1 MRNRRVA
8 SLLTVSMGSVL
19 TFSTLVGPTPT
30 AQGTSFGDSS
40 RLYVQSNRSAA
51 NRAFYAHVLPSM
63 RVGTFWTGRVS
74 SCRPGT
80 ISSGARSA
88 ALDMVNTYRRMA
100 GLRAV
105 SFTSILSARAQQ
117 AALMM
122 EAAGTLS
129 HTPDRSW
136 PCWTSS
142 GDYAAE
148 RSNLALLYSGR
159 LALPAYMAE
168 PGTSN
173 REVGHRRWILDP
185 RQARMGIG
193 QTRRVN
199 ALYLLDTTSW
209 SWQTGSRPFTA
220 WPTAG
225 YFPVAMEPR
234 GRWSLSSARTAY
246 DFRRARVTVSGP
258 SGRLGLTTFRD
269 RSVISWDLASP
280 IRRGFGR
287 DRTYTVTVS
296 NILRRGAAISPLR
309 YKVVLVPLRRLR
321 AIDAPSV
328 DGASAMRASSGTVLV
343 ADRGSWSPS
352 GEVGRY
358 TYQWL
363 RDGVPIR
370 DANGSSYT
378 VRAADSGRLLSVRVS
393 ALPRSQNFR
402 RGTASSTSG

>member
-1 MRNRRVA
+1 
-8 SLLTVSMGSVL
+8 MGSVL
-19 TFSTLVGPTPT
+19 ALSTVVGPTPT

-40 RLYVQSNRSAA
+40 RLHVQSNRSAA
-51 NRAFYAHVLPSM
+51 NRAFYGHVLPSM
-63 RVGTFWTGRVS
+63 RVGTWWTGRVS

-80 ISSGARSA
+80 ISSGARRA
-88 ALDMVNTYRRMA
+88 ALDMVNTYRRMS

-105 SFTSILSARAQQ
+105 SFTSTLSARAQR

-136 PCWTSS
+136 PCWTAS
-142 GDYAAE
+142 GDAAAQ

-159 LALPAYMAE
+159 LAVPAYMAE
-168 PGTSN
+168 PGSSN

-185 RQARMGIG
+185 RQVRMGIG
-193 QTRRVN
+193 QTRHVN
-199 ALYLLDTTSW
+199 ALYLLDTSSW
-209 SWQTGSRPFTA
+209 SWQSGARPFTA

-234 GRWSLSSARTAY
+234 GRWSLTTARSAY
-246 DFRRARVTVSGP
+246 DLRRARVTVSGP
-258 SGRLGLTTFRD
+258 SGRLGLTTYRE
-269 RSVISWDLASP
+269 RSVISWDLSAP
-280 IRRGFGR
+280 ISRGFAR
-287 DRTYTVTVS
+287 DRVYTVTVS
-296 NILRRGAAISPLR
+296 NILRRGTAISPLR

-321 AIDAPSV
+321 ATEVPSV
-328 DGASAMRASSGTVLV
+328 GGASARRASSGTVLV
-343 ADRGSWSPS
+343 ADRGSWTPSP
-352 GEVGRY
+352 EVGRY

-378 VRAADSGRLLSVRVS
+378 VHAADSGRLLSVRVS
-393 ALPRSQNFR
+393 ALPRSANYR
-402 RGTASSTSG
+402 RGTATSTGG